1 MKLRKWHELSAR
13 EIEVLKLL
21 AEGLT
26 NREIA
31 QRLRLSV
38 RTVDCH
44 TDRIYTRLCVN
55 NRVKAILAGRE
66 QGLIE

>member
-26 NREIA
+26 NSEIA
-31 QRLRLSV
+31 QLRLSV
-38 RTVDCH
+38 RLWRL
-44 TDRIYTRLCVN
+44 TDGRIYTRLCVN
-55 NRVKAILAGRE
+55 NRVNTIPRRRRS
-66 QGLIE
+66 GLIE

>member
-1 MKLRKWHELSAR
+1 MKLRKWHELSVR
-13 EIEVLKLL
+13 EIEVLRLL

-66 QGLIE
+66 HGLIE